1 DPAAKFNT
9 EVVAPNNSGAMG
21 LEHAH
26 IKVNPYYALLTEVSN
41 HLPAFTIDPTESS
54 SNRFNGKQVFV
65 TEDSQIIQEKNV
77 TEKQKEILEDY
88 RLIQYDLVA
97 GNQYSAT
104 WATQK
109 IK

>member
-1 DPAAKFNT
+1 MENR
-9 EVVAPNNSGAMG
+9 S
-21 LEHAH
+21 
-26 IKVNPYYALLTEVSN
+26 LLQRIV
-41 HLPAFTIDPTESS
+41 
-54 SNRFNGKQVFV
+54 
-65 TEDSQIIQEKNV
+65 IIQEKNL

-109 IK
+109 IKD

>member
-1 DPAAKFNT
+1 MENR
-9 EVVAPNNSGAMG
+9 S
-21 LEHAH
+21 
-26 IKVNPYYALLTEVSN
+26 LLQRIVKLS
-41 HLPAFTIDPTESS
+41 
-54 SNRFNGKQVFV
+54 KK
-65 TEDSQIIQEKNV
+65 KNL

-109 IK
+109 IKD

>member
-1 DPAAKFNT
+1 
-9 EVVAPNNSGAMG
+9 
-21 LEHAH
+21 
-26 IKVNPYYALLTEVSN
+26 
-41 HLPAFTIDPTESS
+41 
-54 SNRFNGKQVFV
+54 NRFNGKQVFV
-65 TEDSQIIQEKNV
+65 TEDSQIIQEKNL

-109 IK
+109 IGSLSNDVGKEKS